1 MFMNIFETSALICK
15 TTKKLVPLVGLL
27 TLGAAHNAA
36 AVNLIDPADYDWD
49 WYTWPVADRPD
60 FPNECYGEGDDC
72 LVDTDD
78 NEFEK
83 SNEGDNKL
91 FDVWIPEGAG
101 SYPVYIY
108 AHGGGFTGGT
118 KERMNLAGPLLKA
131 DNVVFVDTNYLLHG
145 QENGGVEKSINDV
158 LDLIDYLKDNKD
170 KYKINPE
177 QIFVGGGS
185 AGGVIFN
192 DIVYNQKTTG
202 IRGLWNWNVFMQEGQ
217 SVNLTDEQLLA
228 NTDIPVVN
236 AHPDNYP
243 TDNSHD
249 AKLGF
254 EHSEANWTAGST
266 GIFIHALRE
275 HESTFGYG
283 SYDFIDQIWE
293 NGVWIK
299 DYRYDIDTGA
309 KFPNLGEWIYDNI
322 PEGPGP
328 GTKLD
333 FYDDYSSDDLFNSSY
348 GVVSGSWHVRDEG
361 TLDSKDKTVT
371 ARAIVEETIGDK
383 FTTSVTVKT
392 VSKSNEAST
401 FQVPRLMFCYTSSGS
416 FYEAYVKS
424 DGRLTLDK
432 TVGDEKFNIGVVQ
445 LEGYDD
451 SIRNHIKVNK
461 NGSYIQVIVNE
472 NLLIDIQDSALSGGN
487 VGLRSVKTH
496 ARFDNLQIVEY

>member
-1 MFMNIFETSALICK
+1 MSIFNTGKSIRK
-15 TTKKLVPLVGLL
+15 TTKKLVPFVGLM
-27 TLGAAHNAA
+27 TLAAAQNTA

-49 WYTWPVADRPD
+49 WKAWPVADRPD

-78 NEFEK
+78 NEFGK

-91 FDVWIPEGAG
+91 FDVWIPDGPG
-101 SYPVYIY
+101 PYPVYIY
-108 AHGGGFTGGT
+108 AHGGSFTGGT

-131 DNVVFVDTNYLLHG
+131 GNVVFVDTNYLLNG
-145 QENGGVEKSINDV
+145 KENGEVENSINDV
-158 LDLIDYLKDNKD
+158 LELIDYLKENKD
-170 KYKINPE
+170 TYKINPE

-192 DIVYNQKTTG
+192 DIVYNQKASG

-228 NTDIPVVN
+228 NADIPVVN
-236 AHPDNYP
+236 AHPDPYP
-243 TDNSHD
+243 TDKSHS

-254 EHSEANWTAGST
+254 EHSEANWAAGST
-266 GIFIHALRE
+266 GIFIHAIRE

-299 DYRYDIDTGA
+299 DYRFGIDTGA
-309 KFPNLGEWIYDNI
+309 RIPNLAEWIYDNI

-333 FYDDYSSDDLFNSSY
+333 FYDDYSNDDLFNSAY
-348 GVVSGSWHVRDEG
+348 GVVNGTWFVRSAG
-361 TLDSKDKTVT
+361 TLDSNDKTVT
-371 ARAIVEETIGDK
+371 GRAIVEETIGDN
-383 FTTSVTVKT
+383 FTASVTVKT
-392 VSKSNEAST
+392 VSKSDEAST

-424 DGRLTLDK
+424 DGRVTLDK

-445 LEGYDD
+445 LQGYDD
-451 SIRNHIKVNK
+451 STRNSLKVYK
-461 NGSYIQVIVNE
+461 DGSSIEVYVNE
-472 NLLIDIQDSALSGGN
+472 QLYISVQDSSLSGGN
-487 VGLRSVKTH
+487 VGLRSMKNH
-496 ARFDNLQIVEY
+496 ARFDNLRIMEY